1 MASKKPKSFPELF
14 EFYYED
20 FKPLYGH
27 VQSLNELPL
36 GMLFE
41 VNAAFDHLSR
51 HWHYKQDEEEV
62 VNSVSA
68 HLKRGCFDV
77 FKIVVRDTI
86 DHYNELR
93 RINTSIINNGDF
105 DREMRQLVAEIRS
118 GAITA
123 RQAEGDSRDKITW
136 HKAYELW
143 EPVYINCA
151 RFDKEYYLSEKV
163 EWARR
168 KQRWRI
174 WRHRI
179 EGVILGVLAGLIVW
193 WLTSLGS

>member
-1 MASKKPKSFPELF
+1 MASRKPKTFHDLF

-20 FKPLYGH
+20 FKLLYGH
-27 VQSLNELPL
+27 VQSLNESPIE
-36 GMLFE
+36 MLFE
-41 VNAAFDHLSR
+41 INAAFDHLSR

-68 HLKRGCFDV
+68 HLKRGCFDA
-77 FKIVVRDTI
+77 FKIIVRDTV

-93 RINTSIINNGDF
+93 RIDTSIIDNGDF
-105 DREMRQLVAEIRS
+105 DREMLQLVAEIES
-118 GAITA
+118 GAMTA
-123 RQAEGDSRDKITW
+123 RQAEGDSRDEKTW

-143 EPVYINCA
+143 EPVYINCVK
-151 RFDKEYYLSEKV
+151 FDKKYYLNRKV

-168 KQRWRI
+168 KQRWRP

-179 EGVILGVLAGLIVW
+179 EGVILGILAGLIVW